1 MKIQEKEETEGKI
14 NVLLEE
20 NESIDIQQL
29 FKPNNKIMPLFT
41 KQGKEIKFYTLKDCK
56 DILFSYTKMYK
67 LGITG
72 TNETRFD
79 ETLYTACI

>member
-1 MKIQEKEETEGKI
+1 MKIHEKEETESKI

-29 FKPNNKIMPLFT
+29 FKPNNKIMPIFT
-41 KQGKEIKFYTLKDCK
+41 KQGREIKFYTLKECK
-56 DILFSYTKMYK
+56 DILFSYIKLNK

-72 TNETRFD
+72 SNESRLD

>member
-1 MKIQEKEETEGKI
+1 MKIQEKEENDSKI

-29 FKPNNKIMPLFT
+29 FKPNNKIMPIFT
-41 KQGKEIKFYTLKDCK
+41 KQGREIKFYTLKECK
-56 DILFSYTKMYK
+56 DILFSYTKLNK
-67 LGITG
+67 LGIIG
-72 TNETRFD
+72 SNESRLD

>member
-1 MKIQEKEETEGKI
+1 MKIHEKEETESKI

-29 FKPNNKIMPLFT
+29 FKPNNKIMPIFT
-41 KQGKEIKFYTLKDCK
+41 KQGREIKFYTLKECK
-56 DILFSYTKMYK
+56 DILFSYIKLNK

-72 TNETRFD
+72 SNESRLD
-79 ETLYTACI
+79 DTLYTACI